1 MFSDLDEGQAKQ
13 YIDAEQARKAYLAIE
28 ARAITYRGSMYWKKA
43 KGHEYLYRDFG
54 KIGQAQRSQGRRS
67 PETELV
73 YAEFRKAKTS
83 AEQSLS
89 AIRKQIDMHQRINAA
104 LRVGRTPNM
113 VIDLLESLRIAGLQD
128 SFMVIGT
135 NSLYAYET
143 HAGVRYAGD
152 ITATMYV
159 DLLWDSRKKLTL
171 SFDADF
177 NESGLIGLLRKIDA
191 SFHLLD
197 NEKYRAANDRGYMV
211 DLIKRR
217 PASLHDDHEPQQLRN
232 NEGDFWAAK
241 IHNMDWLLSAPKFRQ
256 TVVGVNG
263 RMAEMV
269 TVDPRAFVLFKTWM
283 SRKEDRDPVKKPRD
297 RLQAQATYQLI
308 EQRLPHL
315 SFDLIHVSPETVK
328 KLFLDEHPGEAT
340 R

>member
-1 MFSDLDEGQAKQ
+1 MFSDISEAQARQ
-13 YIDAEQARKAYLAIE
+13 YIDAEQARKAYLAAE
-28 ARAITYRGSMYWKKA
+28 ARAGTYRGSMYWKTA
-43 KGHEYLYRDFG
+43 KDHEYLYRDFG
-54 KIGQAQRSQGRRS
+54 KTGRAQRSQGRRS

-73 YAEFRKAKTS
+73 HAEFQKAKAS

-89 AIRKQIDMHQRINAA
+89 AIRKQIEMHQRINVA
-104 LRVGRTPNM
+104 LRVGRTPNT
-113 VIDLLESLRIAGLQD
+113 VIDLLEILRVAGLED

-152 ITATMYV
+152 ITATMDV
-159 DLLWDSRKKLTL
+159 DLLWDSRKKITL
-171 SFDADF
+171 FSDADF
-177 NESGLIGLLRKIDA
+177 NKSGLLGLLGKIDS
-191 SFHLLD
+191 SFRLLD
-197 NEKYRAANDRGYMV
+197 NEKYRAVNDKGYMV

-217 PASLHDDHEPQQLRN
+217 PASLHDDHEPQQVGQSGN
-232 NEGDFWAAK
+232 DFWAAK

-269 TVDPRAFVLFKTWM
+269 TVDPRAFVLFKAWM
-283 SRKEDRDPVKKPRD
+283 SRKDDRDPVKKPRD
-297 RLQAQATYQLI
+297 RLQAEATFELI
-308 EQRLPHL
+308 EQRMPHL
-315 SFDLIHVSPETVK
+315 SFDRIHVFPETVK
-328 KLFLDEHPGEAT
+328 AQFFEDKPQA